1 MRTYYL
7 AVDIGA
13 SSGRHILS
21 WFENGRIHLEE
32 IYRFENGME
41 HVDGHL
47 CWNTEKLFREI
58 VAGMK
63 KCKELGK
70 IPKTMAIDTWAVDY
84 VLLDKEGKVLGN
96 TYGYRDH
103 RTDGMDARVY
113 EVISEEELYART
125 GIQKQIFNTIYQLM
139 AVKEQEP
146 EHMEQAESLLLIP
159 DYFNYLLTGEKKT
172 EYTNAST
179 TQLVSP
185 VTKTWDTELIERL
198 GYKRSI
204 FGEITTPGTVVG
216 SLRDEIREEVG
227 FDLTVIQAATHDT
240 ASAVLAVP
248 ALDED
253 FLYLSSGTWSLMGVE
268 AKQANCSEE
277 SRRANLT
284 NEGGY
289 EYRFRF
295 LKNIMGLWMIQ
306 SVRHEWN
313 DRYSFAE
320 LCSMAEK
327 CDDFLSRVDANDAMF
342 LSPESMIRAIQ
353 EFCRSTGQRVP
364 KTEGEIAAVIYKSL
378 ALCYGNTVREI
389 ETITGKAYG
398 SIHIVGGGSKADY
411 LNQLTANATGKT
423 IYAGPDEATAIGNI
437 AVQMLKDAKVAD
449 LSEARKVIYESFEIK
464 KFEPK

>member
-1 MRTYYL
+1 
-7 AVDIGA
+7 
-13 SSGRHILS
+13 
-21 WFENGRIHLEE
+21 
-32 IYRFENGME
+32 
-41 HVDGHL
+41 
-47 CWNTEKLFREI
+47 
-58 VAGMK
+58 
-63 KCKELGK
+63 
-70 IPKTMAIDTWAVDY
+70 MAIDTWAVDY
-84 VLLDKEGKVLGN
+84 VLLDSEGKVLGN

-113 EVISEEELYART
+113 EIISEEDLYERT

-185 VTKTWDTELIERL
+185 DTKTWDMELIGRL
-198 GYKRSI
+198 GYKQSI

-216 SLRDEIREEVG
+216 NLKDEIREAVG
-227 FDLTVIQAATHDT
+227 YDLEVIQAATHDT

-248 ALDED
+248 ALNED
-253 FLYLSSGTWSLMGVE
+253 FLYISSGTWSLMGVE
-268 AKQANCSEE
+268 SLQANCSAE
-277 SRRANLT
+277 SRLANLT

-313 DRYSFAE
+313 DAYSFAK
-320 LCSMAEK
+320 LCEMAGA
-327 CDDFLSRVDANDAMF
+327 CDDFPSRVDANDDAF
-342 LSPESMIRAIQ
+342 LSPESMVGAIKDY
-353 EFCRSTGQRVP
+353 CKSTGQQIP
-364 KTEGEIAAVIYKSL
+364 EKEGEIAAVIYKSL
-378 ALCYGNTVREI
+378 ALCYGKTVKEI
-389 ETITGKAYG
+389 EKITGKEYA
-398 SIHIVGGGSKADY
+398 SINIVGGGSKADY
-411 LNQLTANATGKT
+411 LNQLTADATGKT

-437 AVQMLKDAKVAD
+437 AVQMLKDQKFAD
-449 LSEARKVIYESFEIK
+449 LWEARRAIYESFAIK
-464 KFEPK
+464 KFEPKTF

>member
-1 MRTYYL
+1 
-7 AVDIGA
+7 
-13 SSGRHILS
+13 
-21 WFENGRIHLEE
+21 
-32 IYRFENGME
+32 
-41 HVDGHL
+41 
-47 CWNTEKLFREI
+47 
-58 VAGMK
+58 
-63 KCKELGK
+63 
-70 IPKTMAIDTWAVDY
+70 
-84 VLLDKEGKVLGN
+84 
-96 TYGYRDH
+96 
-103 RTDGMDARVY
+103 
-113 EVISEEELYART
+113 
-125 GIQKQIFNTIYQLM
+125 
-139 AVKEQEP
+139 
-146 EHMEQAESLLLIP
+146 
-159 DYFNYLLTGEKKT
+159 
-172 EYTNAST
+172 
-179 TQLVSP
+179 
-185 VTKTWDTELIERL
+185 
-198 GYKRSI
+198 
-204 FGEITTPGTVVG
+204 
-216 SLRDEIREEVG
+216 
-227 FDLTVIQAATHDT
+227 VIQAATHDT

-342 LSPESMIRAIQ
+342 LSPDSMIGAIQ

-449 LSEARKVIYESFEIK
+449 LSEARKVIYESFAIK